1 MNGKCEIHRNQ
12 IQPVF
17 YGTQQCVKVW
27 KDLVERYFKYYPET
41 KSVTDEQIWE
51 SLYTPDSR
59 RAGV

>member
-12 IQPVF
+12 TQPVF

-27 KDLVERYFKYYPET
+27 KDLVERYLKYYPET
-41 KSVTDEQIWE
+41 KSVTDERIWE